1 MFSGIVGLFQLIAS
15 LFFGQAL
22 FLGVDGGPSLIQQG
36 IDFVVGLL
44 GIGGA

>member
-1 MFSGIVGLFQLIAS
+1 MFSGIVGLFQLLAE

-36 IDFVVGLL
+36 IDFVRGLL
-44 GIGGA
+44 GV